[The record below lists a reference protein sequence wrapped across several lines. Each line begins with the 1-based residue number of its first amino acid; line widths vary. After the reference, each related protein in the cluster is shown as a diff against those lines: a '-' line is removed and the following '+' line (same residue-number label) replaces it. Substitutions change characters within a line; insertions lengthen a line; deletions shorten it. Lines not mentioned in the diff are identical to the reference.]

1 MRGSLTWLFSRA
13 VAAAVLAT
21 APGGGGDGLA
31 VVAWVMG
38 FSSALTYVDLRRR
51 KELML
56 FRNLGLNPVAV
67 VAVALSLATCAEV
80 AWLLA

>member
-21 APGGGGDGLA
+21 TPGGSIGGFV